1 MVKTQPLEL
10 CVPSD
15 RRPFRDCTHQQLD
28 EYGSYLLKCCDWLG
42 VKDLPVRPRRIL
54 VARQQ
59 FQAHFK
65 KKRLVEQKHRRILK
79 KRTAPVVVVDC
90 SSSTELDSDCECSST
105 ELESDCECRSTELE
119 SPKTPTSTSCVKG
132 NIPLVVALDDL
143 FGEPFSVKQRRLR
156 AAA

>member
-28 EYGSYLLKCCDWLG
+28 EYGSYVLKFCDWLG

-105 ELESDCECRSTELE
+105 ELESDHINEEA
-119 SPKTPTSTSCVKG
+119 PKTPTSTSSTPTHCTPPIRKD
-132 NIPLVVALDDL
+132 NIELIVDLDNL
-143 FGEPFSVKQRRLR
+143 FGERLSVKQLR
-156 AAA
+156 